1 MRLVLNSTQDVNS
14 QNLALLRRNM
24 GKQNIVVLVHANW
37 CYHCQMFK
45 PAWDQFCAANA
56 STPGL
61 LLVELENSVMASLAQ
76 HDQSTYMFLARDIEG
91 FPTVYMYRTGAQ
103 ERVPFNKERSV
114 TGLSSFVKENAAK
127 VPAKSAKPAAAKPA
141 ATAKKPAT
149 KTPKKVAKSKK
160 TI

>member
-1 MRLVLNSTQDVNS
+1 MRLVLNSTQDVNA

-61 LLVELENSVMASLAQ
+61 LLVELENSVMAPLAQ

-103 ERVPFNKERSV
+103 NRVPFNKERSV

-127 VPAKSAKPAAAKPA
+127 VPKKTTKPA
-141 ATAKKPAT
+141 ATKQVT